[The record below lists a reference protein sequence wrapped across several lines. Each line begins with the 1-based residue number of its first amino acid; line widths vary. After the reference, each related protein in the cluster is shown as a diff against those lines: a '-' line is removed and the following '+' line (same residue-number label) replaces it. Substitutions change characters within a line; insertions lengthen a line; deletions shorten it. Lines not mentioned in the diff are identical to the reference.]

1 MSRAELIARLSHDEM
16 VAYLVALGW
25 RRDLVEKMSVSVLR
39 LACDKA

>member
-25 RRDLVEKMSVSVLR
+25 RRDLVEKMSIAVLR
-39 LACDKA
+39 LACEKA